1 LFELKKQIGTRYEI
15 LSSQNS
21 GNWVEL
27 TERTTPGTEDKSFTT
42 YVYAYR
48 IPLKATETTET
59 LFDGVRLKNMVE
71 GYSEI
76 YHIST
81 EDECQVIVNGY
92 AIQASEVTITDG
104 LDDISE
110 GDLLRI
116 YDVYLNQNVTS
127 TDS

>member
-1 LFELKKQIGTRYEI
+1 M
-15 LSSQNS
+15 
-21 GNWVEL
+21 
-27 TERTTPGTEDKSFTT
+27 
-42 YVYAYR
+42 
-48 IPLKATETTET
+48 
-59 LFDGVRLKNMVE
+59 FDGVRLKNMVE